1 MIFYNKLFRIDMVL
15 VIAVICLIFVKP
27 GKLNDILTGFIA
39 AVFVISFAN
48 HLRHYIMYKKFY

>member
-15 VIAVICLIFVKP
+15 LIAVISLIFVKP
-27 GKLNDILTGFIA
+27 GTWNDILTGFIA

-48 HLRHYIMYKKFY
+48 HLRHFILYKKFY